1 VTLLIEDWNAGAG
14 ARVVVV
20 ALDEDVVVA
29 AVVAVV
35 VGGAAVVVVPNG
47 TVVVVGRVVVVVVM
61 VAATVVD
68 VVESPTTVEVVPLAS
83 TPGSERLAKNTTNA
97 VIATRTVAASTT
109 RFQSTAK
116 VSHNDVSN
124 RTPWLQPDWFSQ
136 LVNPSSTRSMAQST
150 SSWVATRGGMNRR
163 TLPSGPQLMM
173 IKSRS

>member
-1 VTLLIEDWNAGAG
+1 
-14 ARVVVV
+14 V

-35 VGGAAVVVVPNG
+35 VGGAAVVVVSNV
-47 TVVVVGRVVVVVVM
+47 TVVVVGRVVVVAVV
-61 VAATVVD
+61 VTVVD

-83 TPGSERLAKNTTNA
+83 TSISERLAKNTTNA
-97 VIATRTVAASTT
+97 VIATRTVAARTT
-109 RFQSTAK
+109 SFESTAK

-173 IKSRS
+173 INSRS